1 MGYSKEIWNQANQE
15 LRNRRERRNA
25 ERERRRRECFAKLP
39 RLAEID
45 GAMIQTGIDLSRIVL
60 EGNDVAA
67 EVNQLSQKHQR
78 LVRERTALL
87 SGLGHPADYL
97 TPPPVC
103 AECEDSGYTDTAR
116 CGCLD
121 KLLRDIASAKLNG
134 ESPLQLC
141 SFNSFSLDYYPD
153 KEDRYGINIREKMAE
168 IYEYLKSYAAHFS
181 LQSSSLF
188 LLGAPGLG
196 KTHLAL
202 AIAGS
207 VLDKGASVI
216 YMPAQNLVSR
226 LEHEHFSAGV
236 AEEVE
241 TAFLE
246 CDLLIIDDL
255 GTEFSNSF
263 VQAALYNVINN
274 RILSGRPTII
284 STNLEFAALRERY
297 PDRLFSRLSG
307 CFDSLCFVGEDIRSK
322 KKKERLV

>member
-25 ERERRRRECFAKLP
+25 DRERRRRDCFAKLP
-39 RLAEID
+39 RLSEID
-45 GAMIQTGIDLSRIVL
+45 LSMIQTGIDLSRIVL
-60 EGNDVAA
+60 EGQDVAA

-78 LVRERTALL
+78 LVKERTALL
-87 SGLGHPADYL
+87 AQLGHPADYL

-103 AECEDSGYTDTAR
+103 AACEDSGYTDTAR
-116 CGCLD
+116 CACLD
-121 KLLRDIASAKLNG
+121 KLLRDIASSKLNS

-141 SFNSFSLDYYPD
+141 SFDSFKLDYYPNR
-153 KEDRYGINIREKMAE
+153 EDQYGINIRDKMAE
-168 IYEYLKSYAAHFS
+168 TFTYLKSYADHFS
-181 LQSSSLF
+181 LASRNLF
-188 LLGAPGLG
+188 MWGAPGLG

-202 AIAGS
+202 AIAGT
-207 VLDKGASVI
+207 VIEKGYSVI

-263 VQAALYNVINN
+263 VQAALYNVINS
-274 RILSGRPTII
+274 RILSCRPTII

-297 PDRLFSRLSG
+297 PDRIISRLTG
-307 CFDSLCFVGEDIRSK
+307 CFADYCFVGEDIRRK
-322 KKKERLV
+322 IKEKQV